1 MAGLFD
7 ELDVAGAEDNPWS
20 IPDSTYPGVV
30 NDLDVKKNAKGN
42 MGMTFKYK
50 VTEGE
55 YAGREIT
62 EYKRLPH
69 SSDAEQLDAA
79 AKSRAASYIK
89 QRLASLGIPEERMN
103 GVTKDDLIGI
113 ECYVSTKMNGEYI
126 NVRDI
131 TLTAPEGGVSASPA
145 TTNPFAI

>member
-30 NDLDVKKNAKGN
+30 SDLDVKKNAKGN

-55 YAGREIT
+55 YARIQELLGREPNML
-62 EYKRLPH
+62 E
-69 SSDAEQLDAA
+69 
-79 AKSRAASYIK
+79 
-89 QRLASLGIPEERMN
+89 LGLFSVMWSEH
-103 GVTKDDLIGI
+103 
-113 ECYVSTKMNGEYI
+113 
-126 NVRDI
+126 
-131 TLTAPEGGVSASPA
+131 
-145 TTNPFAI
+145 

>member
-7 ELDVAGAEDNPWS
+7 ELDIAGAEDNPWA
-20 IPDSTYPGVV
+20 IPDSTYPCVV
-30 NDLDVKKNAKGN
+30 SDLEVKANQKGN

-55 YAGREIT
+55 YAGREVS

-69 SSDAEQLDAA
+69 SADQEPLDATKKGQA
-79 AKSRAASYIK
+79 VSYIK